1 MPEKQNTGNGFIKLV
16 SGNFVAVMIV
26 LIALF
31 LFLPLGK
38 TAIDIAMVLNL
49 ALSFVV
55 LLTVVYLKRSAD
67 FTSFPRLVLMSTIFG
82 AAINISSTR
91 NILIHPVRSGA
102 RHLADQSEMVQAFA
116 DIVAGNNIVVGFI
129 IFIIITV
136 LQVIVI
142 TKGADRVSEVTA
154 RFTLDSMNNKMF
166 VIQNQM
172 NSGSITEEEAEF
184 KIKQLRQEIDFY
196 SAMDGS
202 SKFVSGN
209 VKFGIFVTVVNL
221 IGGVIS
227 GQLAGASSL
236 GDAFSAYS
244 RLTIGDGLMS
254 QVPSLLMS
262 FATGMLI
269 TGSNDEDLLTDQFK
283 KQFSTSGTIY
293 IIVGTA
299 LSILGIAFHNGSSVI
314 LIPIGLLFIFIG
326 YRFTK
331 AKKAEEEQQLILSQQ
346 AQNAPQ
352 KGEGGSEEISPVA
365 KLDDLSLEIGYALIP
380 LVDNEKGAELMSRV
394 KRIRREA
401 ALDLGLVIPPIHIMD
416 QMALLPE
423 EYSFKIRGIEVGK
436 GRLKMGHFMCLNTG
450 GVSKDREM
458 VGEKTKDP
466 AFGMDAIW
474 LPEAKRLEAEKAGYA
489 IIDAPTIIATHL
501 TELIRGNAS
510 KILSRQSVSA
520 ILEEIKKQNNVV
532 VDEVTT
538 GSDRFSYGEIEAV
551 LRNLLDERVSI
562 RNMVTILETLG
573 DFGKIT
579 RNPWEL
585 TEKVREALGAQ
596 ICQQFVDENKVLRV
610 LNLSQSLCQQIL
622 EHAATPVG
630 GAPMVA
636 FDPVDGRNFITAV
649 SSAFAQMRQNYPNVP
664 PIVLCPSEVRRLVKS
679 ATEREIPGLIV
690 LSISEVV
697 NAGTN
702 IQTEIIGEINV

>member
-1 MPEKQNTGNGFIKLV
+1 MPEKRNSGSAFIKVV

-31 LFLPLGK
+31 IFIPLGK

-49 ALSFVV
+49 ALSFIV

-67 FTSFPRLVLMSTIFG
+67 FTSFPRLVLLITLFG

-91 NILIHPVRSGA
+91 NILVHPVRSGVA
-102 RHLADQSEMVQAFA
+102 HLSDQSEMVQAFA
-116 DIVAGNNIVVGFI
+116 DIVAGNNLVVGLI

-221 IGGVIS
+221 IGGVVTGS
-227 GQLAGASSL
+227 LAGANLS
-236 GDAFSAYS
+236 DAFASYT

-254 QVPSLLMS
+254 QVPALLLS

-269 TGSNDEDLLTDQFK
+269 TGSNDDDLLTDQFK
-283 KQFSTSGTIY
+283 KQFTTSGTIY
-293 IIVGTA
+293 IIVGVA
-299 LSILGIAFHNGSSVI
+299 LAVLGLAFHNGSSAV

-331 AKKAEEEQQLILSQQ
+331 TRQREEEQKVLQEE
-346 AQNAPQ
+346 AAKNAPQ
-352 KGEGGSEEISPVA
+352 KAEGGSDEISPVV

-416 QMALLPE
+416 QMALQPE

-474 LPEAKRLEAEKAGYA
+474 LPETKRLEAEKAGYA

-501 TELIRGNAS
+501 TELIRGNAA

-573 DFGKIT
+573 DYGKIT

-596 ICQQFVDENKVLRV
+596 ICQQFVDENKVLHV
-610 LNLSQSLCQQIL
+610 LNLSQSLCQNIL
-622 EHAATPVG
+622 DHSTVQMG
-630 GAPMVA
+630 IGPMVA

-649 SSAFAQMRQNYPNVP
+649 SSAVAQAHQMYANVP
-664 PIVLCPSEVRRLVKS
+664 PVILCPAEVRRLVKY
-679 ATEREIPGLIV
+679 ATEREMPGLIV
-690 LSISEVV
+690 LSIPEVV
-697 NAGTN
+697 NAGSN
-702 IQTEIIGEINV
+702 IQVESIGEINV

>member
-1 MPEKQNTGNGFIKLV
+1 MPEKRNSGSAFIKVV

-31 LFLPLGK
+31 IFIPLGK

-49 ALSFVV
+49 ALSFIV

-67 FTSFPRLVLMSTIFG
+67 FTSFPRLVLLITLFG

-91 NILIHPVRSGA
+91 NILVHPVRSGVA
-102 RHLADQSEMVQAFA
+102 HLSDQSEMVQAFA
-116 DIVAGNNIVVGFI
+116 DIVAGNNLVVGLI

-209 VKFGIFVTVVNL
+209 IKFGIFVTVVNL
-221 IGGVIS
+221 IGGVVTGS
-227 GQLAGASSL
+227 LAGANLS
-236 GDAFSAYS
+236 DAFGSYT

-254 QVPSLLMS
+254 QVPALLLS

-269 TGSNDEDLLTDQFK
+269 TGSNDDDLLTDQFK
-283 KQFSTSGTIY
+283 KQFTTSGTIY
-293 IIVGTA
+293 IIVGVA
-299 LSILGIAFHNGSSVI
+299 LAVLGLAFHNGSSAV

-331 AKKAEEEQQLILSQQ
+331 TRQREEEQKVLQEE
-346 AQNAPQ
+346 AAKNAPQ
-352 KGEGGSEEISPVA
+352 KAEGGSDEISPVV

-416 QMALLPE
+416 QMALQPE

-474 LPEAKRLEAEKAGYA
+474 LPETKRLEAEKAGYA

-501 TELIRGNAS
+501 TELIRGNAA

-573 DFGKIT
+573 DYGKIT

-596 ICQQFVDENKVLRV
+596 ICQQFVDENKVLHV
-610 LNLSQSLCQQIL
+610 LNLSQSLCQNIL
-622 EHAATPVG
+622 DHSTVQMG
-630 GAPMVA
+630 IGPMVA

-649 SSAFAQMRQNYPNVP
+649 SSAVAQAHQMYANVP
-664 PIVLCPSEVRRLVKS
+664 PVILCPAEVRRLVKY
-679 ATEREIPGLIV
+679 ATEREMPGLIV
-690 LSISEVV
+690 LSIPEVV
-697 NAGTN
+697 NAGSN
-702 IQTEIIGEINV
+702 IQVESIGEINV

>member
-1 MPEKQNTGNGFIKLV
+1 MPEKRNSGYAFIKLV
-16 SGNFVAVMIV
+16 SGNIVAVMLILIV
-26 LIALF
+26 LFMFI
-31 LFLPLGK
+31 PLGK

-55 LLTVVYLKRSAD
+55 LLTVVYLHRAAD
-67 FTSFPRLVLMSTIFG
+67 FSSFPRLVLLCTLFG
-82 AAINISSTR
+82 AAINVSSTR
-91 NILIHPVRSGA
+91 NILVHPVRSGA
-102 RHLADQSEMVQAFA
+102 AHMIGQSEMVQAFA
-116 DIVAGNNIVVGFI
+116 NIVAGNKILVGLL
-129 IFIIITV
+129 IFVIITV

-172 NSGSITEEEAEF
+172 NSGSITEEEADL
-184 KIKQLRQEIDFY
+184 KIKHLRQEIDFY

-209 VKFGIFVTVVNL
+209 VKFGILVTVINL
-221 IGGVIS
+221 IGGVAT
-227 GQLAGASSL
+227 GVAAGASLS
-236 GDAFSAYS
+236 DAFQSYS

-254 QVPSLLMS
+254 QVPSLLLS

-269 TGSNDEDLLTDQFK
+269 TGSNDEDLLTDQLK
-283 KQFSTSGTIY
+283 KQFTTSGTIY
-293 IIVGTA
+293 VIVGAT
-299 LSILGIAFHNGSSVI
+299 LCLLGLAFHNGSSVI
-314 LIPIGLLFIFIG
+314 LLPIGLLFVFAG
-326 YRFTK
+326 YRLSR
-331 AKKAEEEQQLILSQQ
+331 AKQAEDMMKSQQLED
-346 AQNAPQ
+346 AKNAPQ
-352 KGEGGSEEISPVA
+352 KTEGGTEEISPIV

-416 QMALLPE
+416 QMALQPE

-458 VGEKTKDP
+458 TGEKTRDP
-466 AFGMDAIW
+466 AFGMEAIW

-501 TELIRGNAS
+501 TELIRGNAA
-510 KILSRQSVSA
+510 KILTRQNVNA
-520 ILEEIKKQNNVV
+520 MLEEIKKQNNVV

-538 GSDRFSYGEIEAV
+538 GQDRFSYGEIEAV
-551 LRNLLDERVSI
+551 LKNLLQERVSI
-562 RNMVTILETLG
+562 RNMITILETLG
-573 DFGKIT
+573 DYGKIT

-596 ICQQFVDENKVLRV
+596 ICQQFVDENKVLHV
-610 LNLSQSLCQQIL
+610 LNMSQSLCQMIL
-622 EHAATPVG
+622 DHSATPPG

-636 FDPVDGRNFITAV
+636 FGPEDGRNFISAV
-649 SSAFAQMRQNYPNVP
+649 SSTVAQLRQVNPNIP
-664 PIVLCPSEVRRLVKS
+664 PVILCPYEVRRLVKS
-679 ATEREIPGLIV
+679 ATEREMPGLVV
-690 LSISEVV
+690 LSIPEVL
-697 NAGTN
+697 NAGSN
-702 IQTEIIGEINV
+702 IQIESLGEINV